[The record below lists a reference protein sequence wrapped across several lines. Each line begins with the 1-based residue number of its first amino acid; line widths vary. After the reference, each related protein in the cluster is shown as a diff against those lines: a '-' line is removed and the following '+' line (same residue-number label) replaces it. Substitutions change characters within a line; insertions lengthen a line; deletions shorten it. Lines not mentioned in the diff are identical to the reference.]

1 MSKKRSGAEL
11 VETRKSIHLSTS
23 EILAN
28 LSLSVHKISRE
39 VLLKNPIFCGWLVC

>member
-11 VETRKSIHLSTS
+11 VETFYSIHLSTS

-28 LSLSVHKISRE
+28 LSLLAYKISRE
-39 VLLKNPIFCGWLVC
+39 VLLKSPILYGRSVC

>member
-11 VETRKSIHLSTS
+11 VETCKSIHLSTS

-28 LSLSVHKISRE
+28 LSLLAYKTSRE
-39 VLLKNPIFCGWLVC
+39 VLLKNVLFFWRSVC

>member
-11 VETRKSIHLSTS
+11 VETCKSIHLSTS

-28 LSLSVHKISRE
+28 LSLFAHKTSRE
-39 VLLKNPIFCGWLVC
+39 VFAKKCPIFWRSVC

>member
-11 VETRKSIHLSTS
+11 VETCKSIHLSTS

-28 LSLSVHKISRE
+28 ITLSAHKTSRE
-39 VLLKNPIFCGWLVC
+39 VLLKNILFLGRSVC